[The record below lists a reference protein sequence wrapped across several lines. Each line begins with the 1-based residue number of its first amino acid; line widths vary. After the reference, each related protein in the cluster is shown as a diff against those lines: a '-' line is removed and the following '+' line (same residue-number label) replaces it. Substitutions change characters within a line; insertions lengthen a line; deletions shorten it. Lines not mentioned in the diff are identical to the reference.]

1 MLSFSK
7 RIWQRHDIAVLTAAL
22 LACLVLAL
30 LPPTAKQSLGDGVVR
45 TVFAPLQLGAAQ
57 IRAMIFSRA
66 ENRDLRLRLAQC
78 QQELFSLQQAARDND
93 QLRSLLGLRGRSLWL
108 LKPAWVAGREPGTR
122 CPRLLVNFDDSIA
135 IDAGL
140 AAVSEMGLVGKV
152 EGAGQ
157 GRAGI
162 RTVFD
167 PDSRVSAFLPRSR
180 TLGIF
185 RTDQAMNCILD
196 RVPLRS
202 DVKPG
207 DTVLTSGYGGVFP
220 PGLMLGR
227 VSRVYTDPRQLTMHI
242 VVKPSLDLNRLS
254 HLFIIVGG
262 DNPPLPELQSVRIS
276 ADSLAVKPKRRASP
290 APRLIIRQPGE
301 ASPSQISEGGEIPG
315 GEAQP

>member
-1 MLSFSK
+1 MLSLSK
-7 RIWQRHDIAVLTAAL
+7 KIWQRHDIAVLAAAL

-30 LPPTAKQSLGDGVVR
+30 LPFPAKQSLGDGVVR

-66 ENRDLRLRLAQC
+66 ENRDLRLRLAEC
-78 QQELFSLQQAARDND
+78 QQEVFSLQQAARDND
-93 QLRSLLGLRGRSLWL
+93 QLRSLLDLKGRSRWL
-108 LKPAWVAGREPGTR
+108 LQPVWVIGREPGTR
-122 CPRLLVNFDDSIA
+122 GPRLLVGFSDSLTIE
-135 IDAGL
+135 DGR

-196 RVPLRS
+196 RVPLRL

-227 VSRVYTDPRQLTMHI
+227 VSEVYTDPRQLTMHI
-242 VVKPSLDLNRLS
+242 EVDPSLDLDHLS
-254 HLFIIVGG
+254 HLFVITGG
-262 DNPPLPELQSVRIS
+262 VNPLLPELQPPRSPEG
-276 ADSLAVKPKRRASP
+276 SLTEKPKGRIRQ
-290 APRLIIRQPGE
+290 APRLIIRHPVE
-301 ASPSQISEGGEIPG
+301 TNPSQPSEGGAVPT
-315 GEAQP
+315 GEAQQ